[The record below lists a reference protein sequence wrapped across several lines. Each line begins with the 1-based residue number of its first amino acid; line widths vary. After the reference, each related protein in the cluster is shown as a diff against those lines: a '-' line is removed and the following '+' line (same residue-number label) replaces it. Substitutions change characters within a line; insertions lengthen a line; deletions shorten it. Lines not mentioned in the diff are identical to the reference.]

1 MNFRVFGNTF
11 DIKRVEIIAEN
22 TGTIPTGKKAVQKM
36 NYSKIL
42 RVFFFVKGDF
52 VVFYVFT
59 VLFLGTKNAQNV
71 SPRKK
76 TLDLER

>member
-52 VVFYVFT
+52 VVFT
-59 VLFLGTKNAQNV
+59 VLFWEPKMPKNLTPGN
-71 SPRKK
+71 K
-76 TLDLER
+76 T